1 METIM
6 KKIIIL
12 VAAICAVFFFVSCG
26 DSSNEPKN
34 GGKTH
39 GDEVSDSDA
48 NDQDADDS
56 EITDSEVTDS
66 EVTDSEVTDSEIT
79 DEEPADAEPTEP
91 TEPEELAYPEVTP
104 KSNKEG
110 DIAQN
115 ITIYDDVDVKHTLA
129 EWYKPNNP
137 SSKLVWLIFTTY
149 DCPPCKI
156 LKEDLLEINLRE
168 YREKGLKILVVFNG
182 LLSGPQPELE
192 PEKVAEY
199 KEMYLSEY
207 PDTGRFELYG
217 YLRKEEQSVMKKFFS
232 SPLQG
237 SYPTWAFIDAS
248 TMEIVEWGEG
258 WGEDMVDS
266 TKSKI
271 EIMLEEL

>member
-1 METIM
+1 M
-6 KKIIIL
+6 KKFMIL
-12 VAAICAVFFFVSCG
+12 IAAVCAVFFFVSCG
-26 DSSNEPKN
+26 GSSGTKDDEKN
-34 GGKTH
+34 DK
-39 GDEVSDSDA
+39 DEVSDSEE
-48 NDQDADDS
+48 NPDS
-56 EITDSEVTDS
+56 EVEDSEVKDEEVTDS
-66 EVTDSEVTDSEIT
+66 EVTDSEVTDSEVA
-79 DEEPADAEPTEP
+79 DEETPDTEEPDEPA
-91 TEPEELAYPEVTP
+91 EPEELAYPEVTP

-137 SSKLVWLIFTTY
+137 SSKLIWLIFTTY
-149 DCPPCKI
+149 DCPPCHI

-168 YREKGLKILVVFNG
+168 YRDQGLKILVVFNG

-192 PEKVAEY
+192 PEKLAEY
-199 KEMYLSEY
+199 KEIYLSEY

-217 YLRKEEQSVMKKFFS
+217 YLRKEEQKVFKKFTS
-232 SPLQG
+232 G
-237 SYPTWAFIDAS
+237 SAISGGAYPTYAFIDAS

-271 EIMLEEL
+271 EILLEEL

>member
-1 METIM
+1 MEILM
-6 KKIIIL
+6 KKFMIS
-12 VAAICAVFFFVSCG
+12 VAVICAMFLFVSCG
-26 DSSNEPKN
+26 GNSESKGEE
-34 GGKTH
+34 KTDT
-39 GDEVSDSDA
+39 DEVSDSDA
-48 NDQDADDS
+48 SDPDADDS
-56 EITDSEVTDS
+56 EVADEETADTEPT
-66 EVTDSEVTDSEIT
+66 
-79 DEEPADAEPTEP
+79 EEPA
-91 TEPEELAYPEVTP
+91 EPEELAYPEVTP

-137 SSKLVWLIFTTY
+137 SSKLIWLIFTTY

-168 YREKGLKILVVFNG
+168 YREQGLKILVVFNG

-199 KEMYLSEY
+199 KEIYLSEY

-217 YLRKEEQSVMKKFFS
+217 YLKDEEQKVLKKFFS
-232 SPLQG
+232 NPLG
-237 SYPTWAFIDAS
+237 GTYPTWAFIDPA
-248 TMEIVEWGEG
+248 TMEIVEYGEG
-258 WGEDMVDS
+258 WGDDMVDS

-271 EIMLEEL
+271 EILLEEL

>member
-1 METIM
+1 M

-12 VAAICAVFFFVSCG
+12 VAAICAMFFFVSCG
-26 DSSNEPKN
+26 DSSNESKN
-34 GGKTH
+34 GGKTP

-48 NDQDADDS
+48 NDPDSDDS

-66 EVTDSEVTDSEIT
+66 EVTDSEVTD
-79 DEEPADAEPTEP
+79 EEPTDVEPTESTEP
-91 TEPEELAYPEVTP
+91 AEPEELAYPEVTP

-115 ITIYDDVDVKHTLA
+115 IVFYDDLDERHELA

-137 SSKLVWLIFTTY
+137 SSKLIWLIFTTY

-168 YREKGLKILVVFNG
+168 YREHGLKILLVFNG
-182 LLSGPQPELE
+182 SYQTGPHPEEE
-192 PEKVAEY
+192 PAKLAEY
-199 KEMYLSEY
+199 KEIYLSEY
-207 PDTGRFELYG
+207 PDTAQFEVYA
-217 YLRKEEQSVMKKFFS
+217 YLRDEEQKVLKKFFS
-232 SPLQG
+232 SPLG
-237 SYPTWAFIDAS
+237 GAYPTWAFIDAS

-258 WGEDMVDS
+258 WGDDMVNS

>member
-1 METIM
+1 M
-6 KKIIIL
+6 KKFMIS
-12 VAAICAVFFFVSCG
+12 VAALCVMFFLVSCG
-26 DSSNEPKN
+26 GGSSEEKNEE
-34 GGKTH
+34 KTDK
-39 GDEVSDSDA
+39 DEVSDSEENPDSEIE
-48 NDQDADDS
+48 DS
-56 EITDSEVTDS
+56 EITDSEVA
-66 EVTDSEVTDSEIT
+66 
-79 DEEPADAEPTEP
+79 DEEIEDTEPEEP
-91 TEPEELAYPEVTP
+91 TEPEGLAYPEVTP

-115 ITIYDDVDVKHTLA
+115 VVFYDDLDVRHELA
-129 EWYKPNNP
+129 EWYQPNNP

-192 PEKVAEY
+192 PAKIAEY
-199 KEMYLSEY
+199 KEIYLSEY
-207 PDTGRFELYG
+207 PDTAQFEIYA
-217 YLRKEEQSVMKKFFS
+217 YLRDEEQKVLKKFFS
-232 SPLQG
+232 SPLG
-237 SYPTWAFIDAS
+237 GAYPTWTFIDPS

-258 WGEDMVDS
+258 WGDDMVNS

-271 EIMLEEL
+271 EILLEEL

>member
-1 METIM
+1 M
-6 KKIIIL
+6 KKFMISI
-12 VAAICAVFFFVSCG
+12 AAICAVFFFVSCG
-26 DSSNEPKN
+26 GSSGTKDEE
-34 GGKTH
+34 KTDK
-39 GDEVSDSDA
+39 DEVSDSEE
-48 NDQDADDS
+48 NPDS
-56 EITDSEVTDS
+56 EVEDSEVKDEEAADSEVTDS
-66 EVTDSEVTDSEIT
+66 EVTDEETDDT
-79 DEEPADAEPTEP
+79 EEPDEPA
-91 TEPEELAYPEVTP
+91 EPEELAYPEVTP

-115 ITIYDDVDVKHTLA
+115 ITIYDDVDVRHQLA

-199 KEMYLSEY
+199 KDIYLSEY

-217 YLRKEEQSVMKKFFS
+217 YLRDEEQKVLKKFFS
-232 SPLQG
+232 SPLGG

-258 WGEDMVDS
+258 WGDDMINS

-271 EIMLEEL
+271 EILLEEL

>member
-1 METIM
+1 MEMFM
-6 KKIIIL
+6 KKFMISI
-12 VAAICAVFFFVSCG
+12 AAICAMFFFISCG
-26 DSSNEPKN
+26 GSSETKD
-34 GGKTH
+34 GEKTDK
-39 GDEVSDSDA
+39 DEVSDSE
-48 NDQDADDS
+48 NPDS
-56 EITDSEVTDS
+56 EVEDSEVKDEEVADSEVTD
-66 EVTDSEVTDSEIT
+66 EETTDT
-79 DEEPADAEPTEP
+79 EEPD
-91 TEPEELAYPEVTP
+91 EPEELAYPEVTP

-129 EWYKPNNP
+129 EWYQPNNP
-137 SSKLVWLIFTTY
+137 SSKLIWLIFTTY

-168 YREKGLKILVVFNG
+168 YRDQGLKILVVFNG

-199 KEMYLSEY
+199 KDIYLSEY

-217 YLRKEEQSVMKKFFS
+217 YLRDEEQKVLKKFFS
-232 SPLQG
+232 SPMGG
-237 SYPTWAFIDAS
+237 SYPTYAFIDAS

-258 WGEDMVDS
+258 WGDNMVNS

-271 EIMLEEL
+271 EILLEEL